1 MTKIKLER
9 LLSNTPIPI
18 LGNLKFRQPTIQE
31 IADMGE
37 DMYWSMIKIWC
48 LTRADM
54 VEQENEKTLQMS
66 DLDIWKAFVFNSPDM
81 QLRFLASVDC
91 FLNRKVEFLPG
102 ANTIII
108 GEDDSTVVVD
118 ENFYLVMN
126 DICTALSDLGSEEKE
141 EEQYKETPNM
151 SEREKQ
157 MIRKMKARQEK
168 LKKIKSKD
176 GNVENR
182 LAKQI
187 VSLVAI
193 GEYTFDEVYNM
204 TLVQMIY
211 LLKKYVAIQNYVLYT
226 GLSPYM
232 DSKKSKP
239 VEHWLDA

>member
-18 LGNLKFRQPTIQE
+18 LGSIKFHQPTIQQ
-31 IADMGE
+31 IVDMGE
-37 DMYWSMIKIWC
+37 DMYWSILKLWC
-48 LTRADM
+48 LDRKDLM
-54 VEQENEKTLQMS
+54 PQETEETLKLS
-66 DLDIWKAFVFNSPDM
+66 DIQLWKLYMFHSPEM
-81 QLRFLASVDC
+81 RMRLIASVDF
-91 FLNRKVEFLPG
+91 FLHTKIEFLPM
-102 ANTIII
+102 ANTIVI

-118 ENFYLVMN
+118 EDFYSVMK
-126 DICTALSDLGSEEKE
+126 DISTVLSNLEVEEK
-141 EEQYKETPNM
+141 EEQYKETENM

-157 MIRKMKARQEK
+157 MIRKMKAREEK
-168 LKKIKSKD
+168 LNRIKAGSGK
-176 GNVENR
+176 VENR

-193 GEYTFDEVYNM
+193 GEYTFDEVYGM

-211 LLKKYVAIQNYVLYT
+211 LLKKYIAIQNYVLYT

-239 VEHWLDA
+239 VEHWLDV

>member
-1 MTKIKLER
+1 MIKIKLER

-18 LGNLKFRQPTIQE
+18 LGNIKFYQPTVQQIV
-31 IADMGE
+31 DMGE
-37 DMYWSMIKIWC
+37 EMYWSMLKLWC
-48 LTRADM
+48 LNRQDM
-54 VEQENEKTLQMS
+54 LPQETEETAKLS
-66 DLDIWKAFVFNSPDM
+66 DMEIWKLFVFHSPDM
-81 QLRFLASVDC
+81 HVRLLGSVDF
-91 FLNRKVEFLPG
+91 FLHTKIEFLPM

-108 GEDDSTVVVD
+108 GEDDSAVVVD
-118 ENFYLVMN
+118 EDFYSVMK
-126 DICTALSDLGSEEKE
+126 DICSVLSNLEVEEKQ
-141 EEQYKETPNM
+141 EQYKETENM

-157 MIRKMKARQEK
+157 MIRKMKAREEK
-168 LKKIKSKD
+168 LNRIKSGSTK
-176 GNVENR
+176 VENR

-193 GEYTFDEVYNM
+193 GEYTFEEVYNM

-211 LLKKYVAIQNYVLYT
+211 LLKKYIAIQNYVLYT

>member
-1 MTKIKLER
+1 
-9 LLSNTPIPI
+9 
-18 LGNLKFRQPTIQE
+18 
-31 IADMGE
+31 
-37 DMYWSMIKIWC
+37 
-48 LTRADM
+48 
-54 VEQENEKTLQMS
+54 
-66 DLDIWKAFVFNSPDM
+66 M

-118 ENFYLVMN
+118 ENFYSVMN

-141 EEQYKETPNM
+141 EEQYRETPNM

-193 GEYTFDEVYNM
+193 GEYTFDEVYSM

-239 VEHWLDA
+239 VAHWLDA